1 VLSRRALRPGP
12 SVGHAAL
19 EHSGGGLCRGVRYD
33 TVCPGAGSKA
43 HVGAGG
49 RGCCGSTRERVGLT
63 PRLGRGAAR
72 LGGANLWAARLPL
85 VTRGFLAYPWHNIM
99 AIALNITSLSPGQL
113 RKAADLQEQIQGLR
127 AELNQLLG
135 GELPGAPGPV
145 VAEAA
150 AGPTK
155 ARKKFSAET
164 RAKMAAAQKARWAAK
179 TGVSVARPIEVKAE
193 EAPPAKKK
201 ASPALLKALAKARK
215 ARWAKVRAAN

>member
-1 VLSRRALRPGP
+1 MRL
-12 SVGHAAL
+12 
-19 EHSGGGLCRGVRYD
+19 HSGEGWIDAAAGARGG
-33 TVCPGAGSKA
+33 PA
-43 HVGAGG
+43 G
-49 RGCCGSTRERVGLT
+49 RGQPSG
-63 PRLGRGAAR
+63 PP
-72 LGGANLWAARLPL
+72 RLPL

-164 RAKMAAAQKARWAAK
+164 RAKMAAAQKARWAAN
-179 TGVSVARPIEVKAE
+179 TGVNVARPVEVKAE
-193 EAPPAKKK
+193 EAPAAKKKK

-215 ARWAKVRAAN
+215 ARWAKIRAAN